1 MACNRSKVG
10 NTLTSTVSDLFNNTN
25 IEILEPNRHVVIED
39 LRPETQYTIR
49 VRGNDN
55 LGPGKL
61 SNAISAKTKE
71 AGKTRVLGNYPLFI
85 FSQTTGC

>member
-1 MACNRSKVG
+1 M
-10 NTLTSTVSDLFNNTN
+10 
-25 IEILEPNRHVVIED
+25 IED

-71 AGKTRVLGNYPLFI
+71 AGKNCFKTMNLI
-85 FSQTTGC
+85 S